1 MKIKIEKGV
10 QIPKKGKYGYK
21 EFPFDKMQIGDS
33 FFVPLEE
40 GKALTSL
47 NAQIS
52 TNARTYSDINGK
64 NWKFKTCRIREGI
77 EGIRIWRIK

>member
-33 FFVPLEE
+33 FFVPV
-40 GKALTSL
+40 GGC
-47 NAQIS
+47 I
-52 TNARTYSDINGK
+52 
-64 NWKFKTCRIREGI
+64 
-77 EGIRIWRIK
+77 